1 MPMLATPHAYPHLN
15 IGDGAQTLDAYI
27 EWSSAIAPY
36 SFILAGASHIQ
47 ITVEAR
53 SAVSAVFTIDSNN
66 YTMAPGDTLE
76 IPSAASVELVCAVAG
91 LAYICFSS
99 VVL

>member
-27 EWSSAIAPY
+27 EWSSTIAPY
-36 SFILAGASHIQ
+36 SFILAGASHLQ
-47 ITVEAR
+47 ITVETL
-53 SAVSAVFTIDSNN
+53 STVSVIFTIDGNS

-76 IPSAASVELVCAVAG
+76 LPSAASVEVVCAGSG
-91 LAYICFSS
+91 LAYICLSS
-99 VVL
+99 VVI